1 MTNLDDKLDDL
12 FEEGI
17 NKNIF
22 KKQFEQDKKFLNEF
36 CSKYNLYLTKLT
48 TTDESG
54 KLENM
59 YFFNDNLGGYTLDGI
74 KKSLDLSLIYPFL
87 N

>member
-1 MTNLDDKLDDL
+1 MTNLDDL
-12 FEEGI
+12 FE
-17 NKNIF
+17 F

-36 CSKYNLYLTKLT
+36 CRKYNLSLTKLT
-48 TTDESG
+48 TTDEAG

-74 KKSLDLSLIYPFL
+74 KKSLDLNLIYLFL